1 MPSSLEDRVRML
13 FAQDAAARSEA
24 ELDNVLPQLRTGI
37 RDHRN
42 YVRAIAVEG
51 IPEAFGDENKSAR
64 RAR

>member
-1 MPSSLEDRVRML
+1 ML
-13 FAQDAAARSEA
+13 CAQDAAARSEA